1 MLFMDGH
8 LAREAFIG
16 DESIGLWCRHNS
28 LIQGV
33 PLCINGILLPKLFWP
48 TARKNC
54 SSDREKLLKF
64 KAEEGQEFAKFMR
77 SLDAKW
83 NKDLGCRNL
92 QEQVRK
98 YSKKNLKPYLKYL
111 TDYYPRKQSSTNLSF
126 ILYDGP
132 EIFFV
137 TLHGLKKWPTINLV
151 SFGKFKGTLIYKQET
166 GVMHL
171 SFHDINLHI

>member
-1 MLFMDGH
+1 MINIWKL
-8 LAREAFIG
+8 EA
-16 DESIGLWCRHNS
+16 E
-28 LIQGV
+28 
-33 PLCINGILLPKLFWP
+33 
-48 TARKNC
+48 
-54 SSDREKLLKF
+54 DR
-64 KAEEGQEFAKFMR
+64 EFAKFMR
-77 SLDAKW
+77 TLDAKW

-137 TLHGLKKWPTINLV
+137 TLHGLKKWPRRFL
-151 SFGKFKGTLIYKQET
+151 SLIYDQFVIICVT
-166 GVMHL
+166 
-171 SFHDINLHI
+171 